1 MVVCCAAL
9 GGTRVLALIPL
20 VDTVMSSLLGRCRRK
35 RCCCLLP
42 RALQGPYRH
51 VGMQVQLL
59 GTLDTIDVKYDSRIS
74 GLIGVCAMSNV
85 DLVRISPC
93 DTLRALPFL

>member
-1 MVVCCAAL
+1 M
-9 GGTRVLALIPL
+9 LALIPL
-20 VDTVMSSLLGRCRRK
+20 VDTVMPSLLGRRRRK

-42 RALQGPYRH
+42 RALQGQTLSRH

-93 DTLRALPFL
+93 DTLRAFPFL